1 MTNLDM
7 HFMFENGIR
16 GGVATIGSPRYA
28 KAKHEEMGEEY
39 DPENQNSFLLYL
51 DFNAMYSYC
60 MKQYCLSTFGW
71 KYLTESEI
79 EALDIMSIPED
90 AHHGYLIECDI
101 SVSDEKDHS
110 YYDALPLCPENIRIS
125 PEELSEYTKELA
137 KKNGINLE
145 ALREIKKLCLTL
157 KDKKY
162 YLTHYL
168 NLQFYHRRAAYSICE
183 SWFLIHQ
190 DVYHDLFVCS

>member
-1 MTNLDM
+1 MRQSFGLDPLHYFSLSGFSFDCALRKLELMTNLDM
-7 HFMFENGIR
+7 HVMVENGIR

-28 KAKHEEMGEEY
+28 KAKHEEMGEDY
-39 DPENQNSFLLYL
+39 DQKKENSLLLYL

-60 MKQYCLSTFGW
+60 MKQYCLPTFGW

-101 SVSDEKDHS
+101 SVSDEEDHS

-125 PEELSEYTKELA
+125 P
-137 KKNGINLE
+137 
-145 ALREIKKLCLTL
+145 
-157 KDKKY
+157 
-162 YLTHYL
+162 
-168 NLQFYHRRAAYSICE
+168 
-183 SWFLIHQ
+183 
-190 DVYHDLFVCS
+190 